1 MIGRYRHITGA
12 ADDGVVSPVP
22 CTLIGVVVGTEAAT
36 QTVAIHDCVTVGEVS
51 ADNLV
56 SSLKLDARTSAAF
69 DARMNAGLV
78 AIVSGGAPDITVV
91 YG

>member
-12 ADDGVVSPVP
+12 GDDGVVSAVP
-22 CTLIGVVVGTEAAT
+22 CTLVGVVVGTEVGL
-36 QTVAIHDCVTVGEVS
+36 QTLALHDCATEG
-51 ADNLV
+51 AAAAGNLV
-56 SSLKLDARTSAAF
+56 ASIKLDTRTSLTF